1 MGMTDEPDDKSW
13 DQKNFTEKLWTLDEQ
28 TLIQRFIAG
37 RQQRDTGDAHTAL
50 VILQAKA
57 SIATQEAAKQSERV
71 ASYTKWLA
79 IGTFVMAAAT
89 VILAVV
95 QIF

>member
-1 MGMTDEPDDKSW
+1 MSDEDWDKL
-13 DQKNFTEKLWTLDEQ
+13 NFTEKLWSLDEQ
-28 TLIQRFIAG
+28 TLIERFIVG
-37 RQQRDTGDAHTAL
+37 HQNRDTGDAHTA
-50 VILQAKA
+50 VIILQAKA
-57 SIATQEAAKQSERV
+57 AIATQEAAKQSERV
-71 ASYTKWLA
+71 ASYTKLLA